1 MSIYMTV
8 YQCICMHEYIYV
20 CTHVCIVCVYM
31 FVHASMC
38 RCMYVYMYAC
48 VHTCMY
54 VCNFKVGFLSS
65 MGGGIVLVGR
75 EIVRWGI
82 VRGIVR
88 GNCPGECPFPVLNSC
103 ILYGVLYIGWY
114 CVLNSCILY
123 GILCIARYC
132 VWNSFILYGILCI
145 AGYCV
150 WNSCILYG
158 ILTPGTLFLEPFM
171 EPCSTAVKTVYQPNY
186 ICQRSSLVFLFVWT
200 YIL

>member
-31 FVHASMC
+31 CVHASMC

-48 VHTCMY
+48 VQTCMY

-82 VRGIVR
+82 VRG
-88 GNCPGECPFPVLNSC
+88 NCPGECPFPVLNSC
-103 ILYGVLYIGWY
+103 ILYGVLYI
-114 CVLNSCILY
+114 
-123 GILCIARYC
+123 
-132 VWNSFILYGILCI
+132 VW
-145 AGYCV
+145 YCV

-158 ILTPGTLFLEPFM
+158 ILTPSNPLWSL
-171 EPCSTAVKTVYQPNY
+171 AQPRLKQYTNLTH
-186 ICQRSSLVFLFVWT
+186 IRPMFVFRT
-200 YIL
+200 HILMT